1 MKTIYRLMFKIVLPV
16 VFLYMTAGCAGSLSV
31 VKPESAGLSSEKLN
45 RITES
50 VAADIQ
56 SEKMPGAVVLV
67 ARHGKIAYFESF
79 GLRDKDSKSAM
90 QKDSIFR
97 IYSMTKP
104 VVTVG
109 ALMLV
114 QEGKM
119 SLSDPVS
126 KFIPAF
132 ADLKVCEET
141 KDASGTPICTEI
153 PATRQMTILDL
164 MRHTSGLTYGFLGK
178 SATKSL
184 YIKAGAEMPN
194 QNLQDITAKLSK
206 LPLAYQPGTTWEY
219 SLSTDILGHIIE
231 IVSGMPLDRFVEEK
245 ITRPLKM
252 TDSAFYVQPD
262 KLNRLAQ
269 GQKDPKTGKVPYL
282 INVSTAPTW
291 LSGGAGMVSTAA
303 DYARFLQMMLNKG
316 QLDGVRLLEPKMIE
330 QMTTNQLGPDIK
342 PGLLYLP
349 GAGYGYG
356 MGVAVR
362 LQDGKEPWPG
372 SAGDYY
378 WYGLAG
384 TSFWVDP
391 QKDLFVIFMIQEPGQ
406 RLYDR
411 KILRHLV
418 YPAILD

>member
-1 MKTIYRLMFKIVLPV
+1 MKTIKRFWLKVILTAVLV
-16 VFLYMTAGCAGSLSV
+16 YMTAGCAGNLSA
-31 VKPESAGLSSEKLN
+31 VKPESVGLSSEKLN
-45 RITES
+45 RITET
-50 VAADIQ
+50 VAADVQ
-56 SEKMPGAVVLV
+56 VEKLPGAVVLV
-67 ARHGKIAYFESF
+67 ARRGKIAYFESF
-79 GLRDKDSKSAM
+79 GMRDKENKSAM

-119 SLSDPVS
+119 TLSDPVS

-132 ADLKVCEET
+132 ADLKVCEES
-141 KDASGTPICTEI
+141 KDASSNPVCIEK
-153 PATRQMTILDL
+153 PATKPMTILDL
-164 MRHTSGLTYGFLGK
+164 LRHTSGLTYGFLGK

-184 YIKAGAEMPN
+184 YIKAGVEMPN
-194 QNLQDITAKLSK
+194 QNLQDIAAKLSK
-206 LPLAYQPGTTWEY
+206 LPLAHEPGTTWEY
-219 SLSTDILGHIIE
+219 SLSTDILGRVIE
-231 IVSGMPLDRFVEEK
+231 IVSGIPLDRFVEER

-262 KLNRLAQ
+262 RLNRLAQ
-269 GQKDPKTGKVPYL
+269 GQKDPKTGKVPFL

-330 QMTTNQLGPDIK
+330 QMTTNQLGPEIK
-342 PGLLYLP
+342 PGPLYLP

-391 QKDLFVIFMIQEPGQ
+391 QKELFVIFMIQEPAQ

-411 KILRHLV
+411 KILRNAV
-418 YPAILD
+418 YQAILD